1 MVAVFFSS
9 FAPLAVLSDSKNL
22 SLDCSVLADVVE
34 VRGAG
39 MGLVVTDVAAVEV
52 DSVPVWEAVGL
63 ETEDV

>member
-1 MVAVFFSS
+1 M
-9 FAPLAVLSDSKNL
+9 LSDSKNL

-39 MGLVVTDVAAVEV
+39 VGLVVTDAAAVEV
-52 DSVPVWEAVGL
+52 DSVPVCEVVGF